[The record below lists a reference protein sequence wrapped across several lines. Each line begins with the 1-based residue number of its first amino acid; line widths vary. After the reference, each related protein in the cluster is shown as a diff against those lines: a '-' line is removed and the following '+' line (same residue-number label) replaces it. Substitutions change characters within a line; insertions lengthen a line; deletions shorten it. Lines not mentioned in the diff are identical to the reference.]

1 MTKELLQEKKT
12 QLALAIAQGKSVAL
26 WASENRVPRST
37 AYRWAGQPEVRSAAE
52 SGRRRARNRALGRM
66 ATRAYWESYR
76 IAKLARGAESEPVK
90 LEALR
95 SILSDAAAISD
106 LSHLKR
112 RMAAIKEELHE
123 QSENAGPSCPAVPC
137 SLVDMQIENS
147 KNAPLCLTFAQ
158 APDTFQHGEHDPHLL
173 PQS

>member
-1 MTKELLQEKKT
+1 MTKELLQEKKN

-52 SGRRRARNRALGRM
+52 SRRRRAAIALGRM
-66 ATRAYWESYR
+66 ATRAFWESYR
-76 IAKLARGAESEPVK
+76 IAKLARVAESEPVK

-95 SILSDAAAISD
+95 SILSDGAAASD
-106 LSHLKR
+106 FSHLKR

-123 QSENAGPSCPAVPC
+123 HPDNAGPSCPAVPC
-137 SLVDMQIENS
+137 SVVDTRVESS

-158 APDTFQHGEHDPHLL
+158 AQDTFQHGEHDPHLL
-173 PQS
+173 TRS

>member
-26 WASENRVPRST
+26 WASENGVPRST

-52 SGRRRARNRALGRM
+52 SRRRRARNRALGRM

-76 IAKLARGAESEPVK
+76 IAKLARVAESEPVK

-95 SILSDAAAISD
+95 SILSDAAAASD

-123 QSENAGPSCPAVPC
+123 QPDNAGPSCPAVPC
-137 SLVDMQIENS
+137 SLVDTRIESS

-158 APDTFQHGEHDPHLL
+158 AQDTFQHGEHDPHLL
-173 PQS
+173 PRS

>member
-12 QLALAIAQGKSVAL
+12 QLALAIALGKSVGL

-52 SGRRRARNRALGRM
+52 SLRRRARNRALGRM
-66 ATRAYWESYR
+66 ATRAYRESYR
-76 IAKLARGAESEPVK
+76 IAKLARVAGSDPVK

-95 SILSDAAAISD
+95 SILSDAAAASD

-123 QSENAGPSCPAVPC
+123 QADNSGPSCPAVPC
-137 SLVDMQIENS
+137 SLVDTRMESS
-147 KNAPLCLTFAQ
+147 KNAPLCLTFGQAQ
-158 APDTFQHGEHDPHLL
+158 DTFQHGEHDPHLL
-173 PQS
+173 PRS